1 MVRRVNSVRTHVR
14 IACSTRRTR
23 RLGRRIEFF
32 EGTLTS
38 SREIDDVRIFDTTL
52 RDGEQTPG
60 TSFTQTEKRQTA
72 TALAE
77 MGVDAV
83 EAGFPA
89 VSDDEFAAV
98 AEIAETV
105 DTESVGLARV
115 VEDDVTAALEA
126 GVDTVHVFCSTS
138 EVQLADSMHASR
150 AEAIDR
156 SVAAVRQVREA
167 GADVMFSPMDATR
180 TAESFLIE
188 VIEAVDEVG
197 VDWVNVPDTCGVAT
211 PRRFGRLVETVCDH
225 TDARVDV
232 HTHDDFGMATAN
244 ALAGFEAGADQAQ
257 VSVNGIGERAG
268 NAALEEV
275 VMAAEGVYGVDT
287 GIDTTRIADLS
298 ARIERASGVTVPVNK
313 PVVGDNAF
321 SHESGIHAAGVIE
334 NSDTF
339 EPGVVTPEMVGA
351 DREIVLGKHAGRH
364 AVRERLREAGF
375 APTDAET
382 ATVTRRVKAR
392 AADGRV
398 TETDLREIAT
408 AAGVGRAETGDCGGA
423 VADE

>member
-1 MVRRVNSVRTHVR
+1 MVRVKSVRAYGR
-14 IACSTRRTR
+14 IACSIRRIR
-23 RLGRRIEFF
+23 RLSRRIEFF
-32 EGTLTS
+32 EGTLTNTP
-38 SREIDDVRIFDTTL
+38 EIDDVRIFDTTL

-60 TSFTQTEKRQTA
+60 TSFTRTEKRQTA

-77 MGVDAV
+77 MGVDV
-83 EAGFPA
+83 IEAGFPA

-98 AEIAETV
+98 TEIAEAV
-105 DTESVGLARV
+105 DTEVVGLARV
-115 VEDDVTAALEA
+115 VEGDVTAALEA

-138 EVQLADSMHASR
+138 EVQLADSMHTSR
-150 AEAIDR
+150 EEAIER
-156 SVAAVRQVREA
+156 SVDAVRQVREA

-180 TAESFLIE
+180 TAESFLVD

-244 ALAGFEAGADQAQ
+244 ALAGFEAGAAQAQ

-287 GIDTTRIADLS
+287 GIDTTRIAALS
-298 ARIERASGVTVPVNK
+298 AQIERASGVTVPVNK

-321 SHESGIHAAGVIE
+321 SHESGIPAAGVIE
-334 NSDTF
+334 NSDPF

-375 APTDAET
+375 DPTDAET
-382 ATVTRRVKAR
+382 ATVTQRVKER
-392 AADGRV
+392 ADEGRV
-398 TETDLREIAT
+398 TEADLREIAA
-408 AAGVGRAETGDCGGA
+408 AAGVGRAETHGEP
-423 VADE
+423 VPDE

>member
-1 MVRRVNSVRTHVR
+1 MTRVNSVQIHCRS
-14 IACSTRRTR
+14 ACSIRRIR

-38 SREIDDVRIFDTTL
+38 APEIDDVRIFDTTL

-77 MGVDAV
+77 MGVDV
-83 EAGFPA
+83 IEAGFPA

-105 DTESVGLARV
+105 DTEIVGLARV
-115 VEDDVTAALEA
+115 VEEDVTAALEA

-150 AEAIDR
+150 EEAIER
-156 SVAAVRQVREA
+156 SVDAVRQVREA

-180 TAESFLIE
+180 TAESFLID
-188 VIEAVDEVG
+188 VIEAVGAVG

-287 GIDTTRIADLS
+287 GIDTTRIAGLS
-298 ARIERASGVTVPVNK
+298 ARIERASDVTVPGNK

-351 DREIVLGKHAGRH
+351 DRQIVLGKHAGRH

-382 ATVTRRVKAR
+382 ATVTQRVKER
-392 AADGRV
+392 ADEGRV
-398 TETDLREIAT
+398 TETDLTEIAA
-408 AAGVGRAETGDCGGA
+408 AAGVGRADGTGESVRG
-423 VADE
+423 E